1 MRRRWGAAAAAL
13 ALAVALAAPGYAAWA
28 TGASGAG
35 ANGMSGNVTN
45 EDVPTD
51 DTGVVTSRD
60 EASAGT
66 EGSNGSGGAASNGA
80 DGRPGTAPVADPDAE
95 ADPSA
100 PINED
105 VPTDET
111 GVVETGGEDAAGEG
125 DAAAD
130 AEGDQAAAKP
140 VHPSLPDPVFGEG
153 VNEDNLVNPQ
163 QKPDSSF
170 IYDTSI
176 AALQGAES
184 YLNNQTVQVTGEVIG
199 DRIRAEFDP
208 GFCWIVLQGSD
219 DAHSEVP
226 VFMTLDDSDLIDTY
240 GAYGRKG
247 TTLQVRG
254 IFHLI
259 CPEHEGLTD
268 LHADA
273 VAFVEKGSIT
283 EQPFDIGAFLPG
295 LVLVAIGFIMLI
307 VFHQMREGQ
316 R

>member
-1 MRRRWGAAAAAL
+1 MRRRWGLGLIAVAL
-13 ALAVALAAPGYAAWA
+13 AAALAAPGYAAWA
-28 TGASGAG
+28 AGAGAGASGDG
-35 ANGMSGNVTN
+35 VTN
-45 EDVPTD
+45 KDVPTD
-51 DTGVVTSRD
+51 ETGVVAPSRD
-60 EASAGT
+60 GASAAGNSA
-66 EGSNGSGGAASNGA
+66 GDGAPAQGA
-80 DGRPGTAPVADPDAE
+80 DAQPAVAPVPDDGAE
-95 ADPSA
+95 ANPDA

-111 GVVETGGEDAAGEG
+111 GVVEAGEAG
-125 DAAAD
+125 AEGEGA
-130 AEGDQAAAKP
+130 AEGDGSGAAEGEHPAAKP
-140 VHPSLPDPVFGEG
+140 ARPTLPDPVFGEG
-153 VNEDNLVNPQ
+153 TNEDNLVNPQ

-170 IYDTSI
+170 IYDTAI
-176 AALQGAES
+176 ADLQGADS
-184 YLNNQTVQVTGEVIG
+184 YLNDQTVQVTGEVIG

-219 DAHSEVP
+219 KSHSEIP
-226 VFMTLDDSDLIDTY
+226 VFMATDDTALIDTY

-254 IFHLI
+254 TFHLI
-259 CPEHEGLTD
+259 CPDHEGLTD
-268 LHADA
+268 LHADS
-273 VAFVEKGSIT
+273 VTFVEKGSIT